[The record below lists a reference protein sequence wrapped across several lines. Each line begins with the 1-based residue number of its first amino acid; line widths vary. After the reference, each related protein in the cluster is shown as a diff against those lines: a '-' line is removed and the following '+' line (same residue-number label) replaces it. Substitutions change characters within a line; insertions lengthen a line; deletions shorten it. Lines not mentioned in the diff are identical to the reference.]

1 MVHVKVPATS
11 ANVGSGFDSI
21 GFALQLYNEIWAE
34 EAPEG
39 VIDIRT
45 DGGDKNVPL
54 DGNNMIYRTMASFY
68 KQEGIKMPG
77 LIIRQKDRIPFTR
90 GLGSSA
96 ACIVGGLMAANA
108 LTGRNYSKRELS
120 VMASAIE
127 GHPDNTNP
135 AIFGGVVCGTV
146 DEGTMMYVKMSLPQ
160 QLVYAVMVPD
170 YYVSTSK
177 ARAVLPEKVDLKD
190 AVFNCQR
197 AALLAASI
205 ATGKFDNLKAA
216 VEDRLHQPYR
226 KELIPGLYSIFDE
239 SYKKGALATF
249 LSGAGPTIISILE
262 KRNAEEFDR
271 QMRLFLEHVY
281 GTWDIS
287 YIAPDND
294 GAQIL

>member
-1 MVHVKVPATS
+1 MVHVRVPATS

-21 GFALQLYNEIWAE
+21 GFAIKLYNELWAE
-34 EAPEG
+34 EAPKG
-39 VIDIRT
+39 VIDIKT
-45 DGGDKNVPL
+45 DGGDKNIPL
-54 DGNNMIYRTMASFY
+54 DETNMIYKTIEWFY
-68 KQEGIKMPG
+68 KKEGLEMPG
-77 LIIRQKDRIPFTR
+77 LIIRQKDSIPFTR

-108 LTGRNYSKRELS
+108 LTGRNYSKKELS
-120 VMASAIE
+120 VMACEIE

-135 AIFGGVVCGTV
+135 AIFGGVVCGTI
-146 DEGTMMYVKMSLPQ
+146 DEGAMAYVKMSLPE

-239 SYKKGALATF
+239 SYRKGALATF

-271 QMRLFLEHVY
+271 QMKLFLDHVY
-281 GTWDIS
+281 GVWDIS
-287 YIAPDND
+287 YIAPDNE